1 MLSSLLWTAVVVVQ
15 LLSHIQLFATPWSA
29 THQATLSFTISW
41 SLLIFISIESVMLY
55 NHLILCHLL
64 LYLPSILPSIRVF
77 SSESAHCISWLLHYW
92 SFSISPSSE
101 YSRLISFQTDWLVSL
116 LSKRLPRVFSSTTV
130 WKSQFFSAQPS
141 LWIGFYDY

>member
-1 MLSSLLWTAVVVVQ
+1 MLSLLWIAAVVQ

-29 THQATLSFTISW
+29 AHQASLSFTISW
-41 SLLIFISIESVMLY
+41 SLLRFISIELVMLY
-55 NHLILCHLL
+55 NHLILCHSLL
-64 LYLPSILPSIRVF
+64 HLPSILPSIKVF
-77 SSESAHCISWLLHYW
+77 SNESALCIRWPQYW
-92 SFSISPSSE
+92 SFSISPSNG

-130 WKSQFFSAQPS
+130 WKHQFFSAQPS